1 MSASDPGTSAP
12 RCGERLYA
20 RLFAIGT
27 MGVLT
32 LLLLR
37 IAEPFVGPLAW
48 SIFLAFLMD
57 PLQRRLTTLLRGRA
71 SLAALLLTLFTLTLF
86 VGPLSLVGALFV
98 AQASELAQLLEPH
111 VATWRIHSVEELTS
125 LPALSRVLEWLE
137 RNVATSSEQIQRWVI
152 SGAHNL
158 LDHASAMGGA
168 AFLGAIGTVV
178 SFTAMLFLLFFFLRD
193 GPVMARACA
202 RFVPLSRDYKQQLVE
217 QLATVTRA
225 VVFGTAVTAAVQGTL
240 LGVGFAIAGLPAPIV
255 FGVIGAVLSVVPF
268 GGTAF
273 VWAPGALVL
282 FLQDDFGH
290 ALFLTA
296 WGVLVVSTIDN
307 FIKPAFISEQAEVPT
322 LAVFIGV
329 IGGLSAFGL
338 IGMFLGP
345 IVLAL
350 ALTLLRFADES
361 MPREDAATAEQHG
374 SRSPVA

>member
-1 MSASDPGTSAP
+1 MSASDPETVASRRA
-12 RCGERLYA
+12 ERFYA

-27 MGVLT
+27 VGVLAV
-32 LLLLR
+32 LLLR
-37 IAEPFVGPLAW
+37 IAEPFVGPLVW

-57 PLQRRLTTLLRGRA
+57 PLQRRLTALLRGRA
-71 SLAALLLTLFTLTLF
+71 SLAALLLTLFTFVLF

-98 AQASELAQLLEPH
+98 AQAGELARLLESR
-111 VATWRIHSVEELTS
+111 VSTWQIHSVEDLAS
-125 LPALSRVLEWLE
+125 LPVLGRVLEWLD
-137 RNVATSSEQIQRWVI
+137 RYVTTSSEQVRQWMV
-152 SGAHNL
+152 SGARSL

-193 GPVMARACA
+193 GAVMAHACA
-202 RFVPLSRDYKQQLVE
+202 RFVPLSSDYKQQLVE
-217 QLATVTRA
+217 QLAAVTRA
-225 VVFGTAVTAAVQGTL
+225 VVFGTAVTAAVQGTM
-240 LGVGFAIAGLPAPIV
+240 LGIGFAIAGLPAPIV

-273 VWAPGALVL
+273 VWVPGVLVL
-282 FLQDDFGH
+282 FLRDDISH

-307 FIKPAFISEQAEVPT
+307 FIKPAFISGQAEVPT
-322 LAVFIGV
+322 LAVFVGV

-350 ALTLLRFADES
+350 TLTLLRFADES
-361 MPREDAATAEQHG
+361 MPRADATPAAQTAPRQ
-374 SRSPVA
+374 PDA

>member
-1 MSASDPGTSAP
+1 MSPTDPGNDVRLGAET
-12 RCGERLYA
+12 LYA

-27 MGVLT
+27 IGVLA

-57 PLQRRLTTLLRGRA
+57 PLQRRLTSLLRGRA
-71 SLAALLLTLFTLTLF
+71 SLAALLLTLFTFVLF

-98 AQASELAQLLEPH
+98 AQAGELARQLESQ
-111 VATWRIHSVEELTS
+111 VSTWQIRSIEDLTS
-125 LPALSRVLEWLE
+125 LPVLSRLLEWLDQF
-137 RNVATSSEQIQRWVI
+137 VTTSSGQIQQWVV
-152 SGAHNL
+152 SGARTL
-158 LDHASAMGGA
+158 LEHASTKGGA

-193 GPVMARACA
+193 GAVMARACA
-202 RFVPLSRDYKQQLVE
+202 RFVPLSIDYKQQLVE

-225 VVFGTAVTAAVQGTL
+225 VVFGTAVTAAVQGTM
-240 LGVGFAIAGLPAPIV
+240 LGIGFALAGLPAPIV
-255 FGVIGAVLSVVPF
+255 FGVIGAILSVVPF

-273 VWAPGALVL
+273 VWVPGALVL
-282 FLQDDFGH
+282 FFQDDIGH

-307 FIKPAFISEQAEVPT
+307 FIKPAFISGQAEVPT

-350 ALTLLRFADES
+350 ALTLLRLADES
-361 MPREDAATAEQHG
+361 MPRPAGAAV
-374 SRSPVA
+374 PVPKPADPEA